1 MPALIVF
8 GVALLLVAY
17 QAIRRPVLRRLALRD
32 ALRRP
37 TETALVV
44 VGSLLGTALITGSF
58 IVGDTLD
65 ASIRATATTQLGPI
79 DEKVDT
85 PDVATA
91 RRLERNLRRLDDPR
105 IDGITSVLSTEAAF
119 SARAAGEVVAEPRAR
134 AIELDF
140 DEARS
145 FGDDPEATGIRGKTP
160 GPGEVVLSNHLAE
173 ILEVERGDEVTAY
186 LFGSRSK
193 LRVAGTL
200 PQLGVAGFWTGPE
213 TTSMNAFVAPG
224 TLKETVADAST
235 GALPPVSSVLVSNR
249 GGVDDGAE
257 LTGPVTKLIEAE
269 FPSGAAL
276 RVDPEKQDRLD
287 GAEREGDAFGEIF
300 LAIGAFAI
308 VAGVLLLVNIF
319 VMLAEERKSQLGM
332 LRAIGMSRAHLIRAF
347 VIEGGIYSLTSS
359 VFGALLGIGVGW
371 AIVKLAA
378 PIFSGFDAFSV
389 DLLFSVER
397 ESIVTGLG
405 AGGLISIVTV
415 TVTSFRIARINIIRA
430 IRELPEPRLAKTR
443 VRTLVLGVI
452 VAVGAIAAFL
462 AGLENNEA
470 WAALIAGPPVA
481 AFALLPLVTRFLS
494 RRAAVIGVSA
504 GSLVWGIF
512 GNQILGDSFFASGEI
527 FAFVLQGVLLTFA
540 AVVLISQTQ
549 ETLEGGIRRIAARRL
564 ALRLS
569 IAYPLARRFRTGLTL
584 GMFALV
590 IFTMVFISTLS
601 NVFGAQ
607 VETAT
612 RKEGGYDILVTANSS
627 NPPSVRKL
635 ESQPGVVDAV
645 PLLSGGALYQP
656 DGFDDPAGWPSSG
669 IDASFVAGGPPTLL
683 EREERFEKDAEVWAE
698 LIRNPKTVI
707 VPLSFLQSGGGPPEA
722 FVETGEM
729 LTVTDPLTGRSVE
742 RRIIGKVENDY
753 AFSGVYY
760 SKRSLKQALSQVA
773 ASRFYI
779 DARGDE
785 AELQDISARL
795 QGRLVSNGVDANTF
809 RSLVELIQKVS
820 LQFLK
825 LMQAYL
831 ALGLLVGIA
840 GLGVVMVRAVRERRR
855 EVGVLRALGFLSH
868 QVRRA
873 FVLESG
879 FVAFEGIVVGM
890 ILALI
895 TAAQLISN
903 GEFGRGVE
911 FIIPWSQLAI
921 LLVTALVA
929 ALIATAWP
937 AQQASQIP
945 PAVALRIAE

>member
-8 GVALLLVAY
+8 AIALLLVIY
-17 QAIRRPVLRRLALRD
+17 QALRRPVLRRLALRD

-44 VGSLLGTALITGSF
+44 IGSLLGTALITGSF

-79 DEKVDT
+79 DEKIDA

-91 RRLERNLRRLDDPR
+91 KRLERNLRRLDDSR
-105 IDGITSVLSTEAAF
+105 IDGVVSILTTEAAF
-119 SARAAGEVVAEPRAR
+119 SSRASGEKLAEPTAS
-134 AIELDF
+134 ALELDF
-140 DEARS
+140 DRGRS
-145 FGDDPEATGIRGKTP
+145 FGGDPEATGIKGDTP
-160 GPGEVVLSNHLAE
+160 SRGEVVLADGLAR
-173 ILEVERGDEVTAY
+173 LLRVQKGDEVTAY
-186 LFGSRSK
+186 LFGSRT
-193 LRVAGTL
+193 RFEVTGIL
-200 PQLGVAGFWTGPE
+200 PQWGLAGFWTGPE

-224 TLKETVADAST
+224 TLARAARGAPP
-235 GALPPVSSVLVSNR
+235 GALPPETAVLVSNR
-249 GGVDDGAE
+249 GGVDDGAL
-257 LTGPVTKLIEAE
+257 LTDAVTEVIESQFPAGAE
-269 FPSGAAL
+269 L
-276 RVDPEKQDRLD
+276 RVDPEKQGRLD
-287 GAEREGDAFGEIF
+287 AAEREGEAFGEIF

-332 LRAIGMSRAHLIRAF
+332 LRAIGMSRSHLIRAF
-347 VIEGGIYSLTSS
+347 VIEGGIYSFASS
-359 VFGALLGIGVGW
+359 VLGAALGIAVGW

-415 TVTSFRIARINIIRA
+415 SLTSFRIARINIIRA
-430 IRELPEPRLAKTR
+430 IRELPEPQSSTARK
-443 VRTLVLGVI
+443 RTLIAGVL
-452 VAVGAIAAFL
+452 VAVAAIVWFVTSLGSEDGWPAA
-462 AGLENNEA
+462 
-470 WAALIAGPPVA
+470 IAGPPLA
-481 AFALLPLVTRFLS
+481 AFALLPVLS
-494 RRAAVIGVSA
+494 RVLTRRVAVIGVSA
-504 GSLVWGIF
+504 GALVWGIF
-512 GNQILGDSFFASGEI
+512 GNQILGDSFFESGEI

-540 AVVLISQTQ
+540 AVVFISQTQ

-607 VETAT
+607 VDTAT
-612 RKEGGYDILVTANSS
+612 RKEGRFDILVNANAS

-635 ESQPGVVDAV
+635 EAQPGVRKAV
-645 PLLSGGALYQP
+645 PILFGGALYQP
-656 DGFDDPAGWPSSG
+656 EGFDDPTGWPTSG
-669 IDASFVAGGPPTLL
+669 IDAEFVEGGPPSLIERKDEFESDDEAWQRLL
-683 EREERFEKDAEVWAE
+683 EDPA
-698 LIRNPKTVI
+698 TVI
-707 VPLSFLQSGGGPPEA
+707 IPLSFLQSGGGPPESL
-722 FVETGEM
+722 VNTGDTI
-729 LTVTDPLTGRSVE
+729 TVVDPLTGSSVE
-742 RRIIGKVENDY
+742 REVIAKVENDF
-753 AFSGVYY
+753 AFSGVYL
-760 SKRSLKQALSQVA
+760 SKHSLRRTLSQA
-773 ASRFYI
+773 SPSRFYLK
-779 DARGDE
+779 AGGSV
-785 AELQDISARL
+785 AELETLVTRL
-795 QGRLVSNGVDANTF
+795 QGRLVANGVDASSF
-809 RSLVELIQKVS
+809 RSLVELVQNIS
-820 LQFLK
+820 LQFLR

-890 ILALI
+890 VLALI
-895 TAAQLISN
+895 TAGQLIGN
-903 GEFGRGVE
+903 GDFGRGVE
-911 FIIPWSQLAI
+911 FIIPWGQLAI
-921 LLVTALVA
+921 LLSSALVA
-929 ALIATAWP
+929 ALAATAWP

-945 PAVALRIAE
+945 PAVALRVAE